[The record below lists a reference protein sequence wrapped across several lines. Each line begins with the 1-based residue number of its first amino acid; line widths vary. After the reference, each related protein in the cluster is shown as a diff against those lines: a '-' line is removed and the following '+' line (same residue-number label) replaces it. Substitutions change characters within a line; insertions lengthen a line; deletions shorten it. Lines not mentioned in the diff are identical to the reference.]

1 MRVKMINKIK
11 NISWNTAII
20 TGISLGI
27 FGIWLDI
34 LGNPNNSGLC
44 ISCFMEN
51 IAGAINLH
59 TNIRMSY
66 LRPEII
72 GLVIGSFLL
81 ALLEKKFKV
90 KGGSSPLIRFFM
102 GFYLMVGAAIF
113 IGCPVKATLRLA
125 LGDLTAVFAILGFIT
140 GVWFGLQ
147 YLRGGFVLEKEKK
160 LGIANGLALPLFM
173 VMLLFFLILKPAF
186 ILLGTQGPAAMHAP
200 IWISL
205 IAGLIMGGFG
215 QQSTFCMMAGFRNFF
230 IAKDTRLLKGI
241 ITFFGVAAALA
252 LATGRLHFGLNGQP
266 GSHTAHGWTF
276 LGMFLVGGISVL
288 ANGCPFRQVIMAGEG
303 NADAGLIVLGMLLG
317 GGIVHSWGIRSTIA
331 GPTFLGK
338 IAVLTGLIFLIT
350 IGIVFR
356 TRNKKVQ
363 EVYKAQEEQWTISE
377 YEKKHYIASIKQ

>member
-1 MRVKMINKIK
+1 MK
-11 NISWNTAII
+11 NISWNTAVI
-20 TGISLGI
+20 TGISLGV

-51 IAGAINLH
+51 IAGALHLH

-72 GLVIGSFLL
+72 GLVLGSFLVAL
-81 ALLEKKFKV
+81 AGKKFKV

-113 IGCPVKATLRLA
+113 IGCPVKSVLRLS
-125 LGDLTAVFAILGFIT
+125 LGDLTACFAILGFIT

-147 YLRGGFVLEKEKK
+147 YLRGGFALEKEKE
-160 LGIANGLALPLFM
+160 LGIANGFAIPLLM
-173 VMLLFFLILKPAF
+173 IILLFFLILKPAF
-186 ILLGTQGPAAMHAP
+186 ILFGNQGPATMHAP
-200 IWISL
+200 ILISL

-215 QQSTFCMMAGFRNFF
+215 QRSTFCMMAGFRNFF

-241 ITFFGVAAALA
+241 ITFFGVALA
-252 LATGRLHFGLNGQP
+252 LAFATGHMHVGLNGQP

-288 ANGCPFRQVIMAGEG
+288 ANGCPFRQIIMAGEG
-303 NADAGLIVLGMLLG
+303 NTDAGLTLLGMMLG

-338 IAVLTGLIFLIT
+338 IALLTGLIFLIT

-356 TRNKKVQ
+356 TRNKKKQ
-363 EVYKAQEEQWTISE
+363 RLYKIQEEEWTNRE
-377 YEKKHYIASIKQ
+377 YEKKQYIA